1 MNNGRNV
8 KIEDIT
14 AFDNN
19 KRIIHADYSSGGQGT
34 KVYTWHTHNKCAMES
49 RCDQELPMSI
59 DNEADFTYM
68 QGTSMVTP
76 DAAGAVALVVV
87 YFLKKFMT
95 RFN

>member
-1 MNNGRNV
+1 
-8 KIEDIT
+8 
-14 AFDNN
+14 
-19 KRIIHADYSSGGQGT
+19 
-34 KVYTWHTHNKCAMES
+34 MES